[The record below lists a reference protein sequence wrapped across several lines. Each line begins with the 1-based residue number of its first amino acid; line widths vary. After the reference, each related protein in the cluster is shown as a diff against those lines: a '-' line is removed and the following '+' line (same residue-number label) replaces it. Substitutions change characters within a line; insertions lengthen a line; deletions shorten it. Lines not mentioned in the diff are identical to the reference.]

1 MEFLFSS
8 SVVVEGGSGGVVFTR
23 LFFVG
28 PVRLITNAVGASV
41 VVLVVVDVVV
51 VIWLGQTGSSVQAF
65 VSAGF
70 NSGSQAEL
78 GKFIASRHTT
88 FRVLYPFPHETE
100 HWEWERHGK

>member
-1 MEFLFSS
+1 M
-8 SVVVEGGSGGVVFTR
+8 VDDGDSGGVVFTR
-23 LFFVG
+23 RFLVG
-28 PVRLITNAVGASV
+28 PARLITKAVGARV

-51 VIWLGQTGSSVQAF
+51 ATIKLGQTGWSVHVF

-70 NSGSQAEL
+70 KSGSQAEL

-100 HWEWERHGK
+100 HWSEPKRKKKETK